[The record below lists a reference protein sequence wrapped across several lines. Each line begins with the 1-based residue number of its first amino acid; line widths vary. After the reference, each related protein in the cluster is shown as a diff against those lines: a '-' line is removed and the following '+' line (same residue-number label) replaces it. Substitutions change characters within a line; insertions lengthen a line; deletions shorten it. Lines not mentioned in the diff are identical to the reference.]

1 MTDTLPDALPDAP
14 TDSPTDTASV
24 IAEARGRIDDLDA
37 RIIELIRERMGVS
50 AEVQR
55 ARMESG
61 GRRVHLAREMEILR
75 GYGEALGKPGTTVA
89 MTLLDLCRG
98 TLAA

>member
-14 TDSPTDTASV
+14 TDTASV
-24 IAEARGRIDDLDA
+24 IADARGRIDDLDA

-61 GRRVHLAREMEILR
+61 GRRVQLTREMEILR
-75 GYGEALGKPGTTVA
+75 GYGAALGKPGTALA

-98 TLAA
+98 ARAA